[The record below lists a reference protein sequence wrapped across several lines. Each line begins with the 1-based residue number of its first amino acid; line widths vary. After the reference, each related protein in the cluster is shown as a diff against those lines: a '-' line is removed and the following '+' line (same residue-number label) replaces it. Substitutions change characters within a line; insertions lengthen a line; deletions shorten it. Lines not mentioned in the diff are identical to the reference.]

1 MSNVN
6 IFLNKN
12 HFRVLLTFLFVCTL
26 AFSSHT
32 AQALEL
38 AWAKRA
44 GGTSFTD
51 GIDIAVDSSGNTYVT
66 GEFQFDTTFGV
77 GEAGETTL
85 FQDDDGDIFVAKYTV
100 DGNLAWAKRAGG
112 EETDSVR
119 GIAVDDSGNV
129 YITGFFSAPITFGP
143 GEVGETTLT
152 SVSLD
157 FVPSTDIFIAKYT
170 ADGNLVWAKR
180 AGGITDF
187 DQGQGVAVD
196 SSGNAYVTGAFG
208 GAATFGLEEAGEVTL
223 TSDDDG
229 DIFVAKYATDG
240 DLIWVK
246 RAGGPDSEM
255 GNGITVDGSGN
266 TSIIGK
272 IQGTAIFGPGET
284 NEATLIS
291 NNNGDVFVAK
301 YATDG
306 DLIWAKLAST
316 GSDVGHGI
324 AVDGSGN
331 TFVTGSF
338 VDTTIF
344 DSGQANETM
353 LTSDGGNDIF
363 VAKYAANGGL
373 VWAKRAGGTSFDV
386 GNGLA
391 MDNAGNAYV
400 TGSFAG
406 TAIFGPGE
414 VGEAILTSDGGF
426 DIFVAK
432 YTADGNLV
440 EVKHAGGAG
449 SIAGRG
455 IAVDGTGNA
464 HVTGSF
470 TGTVILGLGE
480 DGETTLTNDSTRFSD
495 IFVARYSASTQVIS
509 TVVLEAR
516 VTAGS
521 DDAEEN
527 TATGKMNRGSSDL
540 ELVEQGVK
548 DQLMGI
554 RFNGLTIPAGA
565 TITNAY
571 IQFQVDETDSR
582 TTNLMITGHATDN
595 APTFTTANAN
605 ISSRNRT
612 NAVVDWSL
620 VPWTTV
626 GEAGPDQQTPDITSL
641 VQEIVER
648 PGWSSGNSLAVI
660 ITGSGRRPAES
671 YDGDVAGAPTL
682 HVEYTQGTVTNQ
694 APTVNGGSDQ
704 SVSLPAG
711 GNVDAILN
719 GTVSDDGLPIPV
731 GVTTTWSQVSGPST
745 VIFGDANAEDTSAN
759 FDTAG
764 SYVLRLTADDGDLS
778 SFAEITVT
786 VNAAGSATIVEVSV
800 SASND
805 DAEEKTATGKMDRGS
820 SDLELVDQGSNNQLV
835 GMRFNNLSIPQS
847 ATITNAYLQFQV
859 DETHSGSAA
868 LMIEGEATDDA
879 QAFTTANGN
888 ISSRNLTGAT
898 VNWAPAPWTTVGDTG
913 ADQQTPDLTSVV
925 QEIVD
930 RSGWSSGNSLVIII
944 SGNGLR
950 TAESFNGDAAGAPR
964 LHVEYQ

>member
-1 MSNVN
+1 MSTAMAAFDYSGNSVSAAGDVN
-6 IFLNKN
+6 GDGVDDLLIGANEASPNGSYSGASYVVFGAVSEDPVINSPATASVAENQLSAIDVQATDNKDSEGAG
-12 HFRVLLTFLFVCTL
+12 LTFTL
-26 AFSSHT
+26 SGGAD
-32 AQALEL
+32 QALFDIDVNTGVVTFIT
-38 AWAKRA
+38 APDFQNPTDA
-44 GGTSFTD
+44 GADNNYDFQVTVTDSDNLTAVQDIVISVTDVVENTAPIITSATSASVNENQTSV
-51 GIDIAVDSSGNTYVT
+51 IDI
-66 GEFQFDTTFGV
+66 DTTDDFDSEG
-77 GEAGETTL
+77 AGLTYSLTGTIDDAL
-85 FQDDDGDIFVAKYTV
+85 FDIDA
-100 DGNLAWAKRAGG
+100 
-112 EETDSVR
+112 
-119 GIAVDDSGNV
+119 DSGV
-129 YITGFFSAPITFGP
+129 VTFITAP
-143 GEVGETTLT
+143 
-152 SVSLD
+152 D
-157 FVPSTDIFIAKYT
+157 FENP
-170 ADGNLVWAKR
+170 
-180 AGGITDF
+180 TDF
-187 DQGQGVAVD
+187 GADNDYDFQVTVTDLDGLTAVQD
-196 SSGNAYVTGAFG
+196 IVISVTDVVE
-208 GAATFGLEEAGEVTL
+208 TLPTVTL
-223 TSDDDG
+223 
-229 DIFVAKYATDG
+229 DIPV
-240 DLIWVK
+240 
-246 RAGGPDSEM
+246 
-255 GNGITVDGSGN
+255 
-266 TSIIGK
+266 
-272 IQGTAIFGPGET
+272 
-284 NEATLIS
+284 
-291 NNNGDVFVAK
+291 
-301 YATDG
+301 
-306 DLIWAKLAST
+306 
-316 GSDVGHGI
+316 
-324 AVDGSGN
+324 
-331 TFVTGSF
+331 
-338 VDTTIF
+338 
-344 DSGQANETM
+344 
-353 LTSDGGNDIF
+353 
-363 VAKYAANGGL
+363 
-373 VWAKRAGGTSFDV
+373 
-386 GNGLA
+386 
-391 MDNAGNAYV
+391 
-400 TGSFAG
+400 
-406 TAIFGPGE
+406 
-414 VGEAILTSDGGF
+414 
-426 DIFVAK
+426 
-432 YTADGNLV
+432 
-440 EVKHAGGAG
+440 
-449 SIAGRG
+449 
-455 IAVDGTGNA
+455 
-464 HVTGSF
+464 
-470 TGTVILGLGE
+470 
-480 DGETTLTNDSTRFSD
+480 
-495 IFVARYSASTQVIS
+495 SAS
-509 TVVLEAR
+509 
-516 VTAGS
+516 S
-521 DDAEEN
+521 DDAEER
-527 TATGKMNRGSSDL
+527 TSTGKMNRGSSDL

-605 ISSRNRT
+605 ISSRDRT

-682 HVEYTQGTVTNQ
+682 HVEYTQATVTNQ